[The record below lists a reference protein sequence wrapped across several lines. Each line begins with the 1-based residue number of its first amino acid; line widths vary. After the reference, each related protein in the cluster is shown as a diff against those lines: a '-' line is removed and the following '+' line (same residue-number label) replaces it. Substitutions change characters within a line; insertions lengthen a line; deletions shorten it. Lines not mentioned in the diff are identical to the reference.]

1 MKAQD
6 RSNYLIAAG
15 VILCSAVLLGAL
27 TFALT
32 GFSLRKGGRKLAIE
46 FHDATG
52 IKLHSDVR
60 YAGKAAGRVVELRYL
75 TAQERASAK
84 DPANAIRA
92 LVQLNDDVP
101 PLLDD
106 ISAILSAETLLGE
119 KFIELMP
126 GSPKA
131 RPLPD
136 DSVIQGI
143 TLASIDSVAGAAK
156 DAIDKVN
163 DILGNVK
170 SDYPSL
176 IAKLTDLLSKGSGI
190 LGQGSNLVNNVD
202 STILNANGAVTKL
215 KADYAD
221 LIPKLHSILAE
232 AQNVATNADH
242 AVLKASSL
250 IENLDGVVKNNEA
263 DLKKLVEELR
273 VTSQNLKVLT
283 TYAKALTARL
293 AEKPSSLIFS
303 GKKRELPSER
313 SILESN
319 QPVSTEE
326 KQNGQ
331 NP

>member
-15 VILCSAVLLGAL
+15 VILCSAILLGAL

-32 GFSLRKGGRKLAIE
+32 GFSIRAGGRKLSIE

-52 IKLHSDVR
+52 IKLHSPVR
-60 YAGKAAGRVVELRYL
+60 YAGKAAGTVIELRYL
-75 TAQERASAK
+75 SAQERATAR

-92 LVQLNDDVP
+92 VVLLNDDVP
-101 PLLDD
+101 PLLQDV
-106 ISAILSAETLLGE
+106 SATLAAESLLGE

-126 GSPKA
+126 GDPKA
-131 RPLPD
+131 RPLAD
-136 DSVIQGI
+136 GAVLQGI
-143 TLASIDSVAGAAK
+143 TVASIDSVASSAK

-176 IAKLTDLLSKGSGI
+176 IAKLSDLLSRGSGI

-202 STILNANGAVTKL
+202 TTVLNANGAVTKL
-215 KADYAD
+215 KGDYAE

-232 AQNVATNADH
+232 AQNIATNADH
-242 AVLKASSL
+242 AVLKASKLLDS
-250 IENLDGVVKNNEA
+250 LDGVVKTNEA
-263 DLKKLVEELR
+263 DLKKLIEELR

-283 TYAKALTARL
+283 TYAKALAARL
-293 AEKPSSLIFS
+293 AEKPSSLIWS
-303 GKKRELPSER
+303 GKKRELPSEK
-313 SILESN
+313 SILESTE
-319 QPVSTEE
+319 PVLIEE
-326 KQNGQ
+326 KPNG
-331 NP
+331 N

>member
-1 MKAQD
+1 MKSQD
-6 RSNYLIAAG
+6 RSNYLIATG
-15 VILCSAVLLGAL
+15 VILCSAVLLAAL

-32 GFSLRKGGRKLAIE
+32 GFSLRAGGRRLAIE

-84 DPANAIRA
+84 DQANAIRA
-92 LVQLNDDVP
+92 VVHLNDDVP
-101 PLLDD
+101 PLLEG
-106 ISAILSAETLLGE
+106 IKAMLSAETLLGE

-126 GSPKA
+126 GNPKA
-131 RPLPD
+131 RPLAD
-136 DSVIQGI
+136 GAVIQGI
-143 TLASIDSVAGAAK
+143 TVASIDSVAGAAK

-170 SDYPSL
+170 TDYPSL
-176 IAKLTDLLSKGSGI
+176 ITGLTEILSKGSGI

-215 KADYAD
+215 KADYAE

-232 AQNVATNADH
+232 AQNIATNADH

-250 IENLDGVVKNNEA
+250 IDNLEGVVKNNEA
-263 DLKKLVEELR
+263 DLQKLISELR
-273 VTSQNLKVLT
+273 VTSQNLKILS

-293 AEKPSSLIFS
+293 AEKPSSLIWS
-303 GKKRELPSER
+303 GKKRDLPSEKT
-313 SILESN
+313 ILDSSE
-319 QPVSTEE
+319 PVSMEE
-326 KQNGQ
+326 KAQ
-331 NP
+331 

>member
-15 VILCSAVLLGAL
+15 VILCSAVLLAAL

-32 GFSLRKGGRKLAIE
+32 GFSLRTGGRKLAIE

-60 YAGKAAGRVVELRYL
+60 YAGKAAGAVSELRYL

-84 DPANAIRA
+84 DPANAIHAVVR
-92 LVQLNDDVP
+92 LNDDVP
-101 PLLDD
+101 PLLEGV
-106 ISAILSAETLLGE
+106 SATLSAETLLGE

-126 GSPKA
+126 GNPKA

-136 DSVIQGI
+136 GAVIQGI
-143 TLASIDSVAGAAK
+143 TVASIDSVAGAAK

-170 SDYPSL
+170 TDYPSL
-176 IAKLTDLLSKGSGI
+176 ITRLTDLLTKGSGI

-215 KADYAD
+215 KGDYAE
-221 LIPKLHSILAE
+221 LIPKLHSVLAE
-232 AQNVATNADH
+232 AQSIATNADH

-250 IENLDGVVKNNEA
+250 IDNLDGVVKNNEA
-263 DLKKLVEELR
+263 DLKKLIEELR

-293 AEKPSSLIFS
+293 AEKPSSLIWS
-303 GKKRELPSER
+303 GKKRELPREKT
-313 SILESN
+313 ILESSE
-319 QPVSTEE
+319 PVSVEE
-326 KQNGQ
+326 KPDGD
-331 NP
+331 